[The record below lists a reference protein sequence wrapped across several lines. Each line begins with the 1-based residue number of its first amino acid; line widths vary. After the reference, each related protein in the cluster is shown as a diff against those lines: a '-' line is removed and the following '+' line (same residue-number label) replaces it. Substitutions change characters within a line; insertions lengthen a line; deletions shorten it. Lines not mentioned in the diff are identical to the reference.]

1 MKKKKK
7 EVGWSKMSTNTMVG
21 TMKVNK
27 VIYLD
32 IKIHLWFYIL
42 DTCFVAHY
50 YFHCVIC
57 HPGGGFYQN
66 QNPVHHHHHHH
77 QCRWEHVFLVNSW
90 FCSFLFSGGISEIIR
105 QFLLEYWYKSSSSCS
120 MRLFICLRLQDSTQV
135 SLLYSWDCWLF
146 S

>member
-1 MKKKKK
+1 
-7 EVGWSKMSTNTMVG
+7 MSTNTMVG

-42 DTCFVAHY
+42 DTYFVAHY
-50 YFHCVIC
+50 YFHCVIY
-57 HPGGGFYQN
+57 HPGDGFYQI

-77 QCRWEHVFLVNSW
+77 HHNQCRWEHVSLFNSW
-90 FCSFLFSGGISEIIR
+90 FYVFLFSGGISEIIR
-105 QFLLEYWYKSSSSCS
+105 QFLLEYWCKSSSSCS
-120 MRLFICLRLQDSTQV
+120 RRLFIRLRLQDSTQV